1 LFAYGVYA
9 GEVVAPLFVIAGFY
23 SRIDAALIGINML
36 FAIGLVHGAEFFIRN
51 ETGGWALE
59 LQAALI
65 GSTTSRRGLTMD
77 LQQAM
82 KNPNVVFDSPEMIE
96 ASMEFTALQKRA
108 ILTQWKDQL
117 EKLLIADE
125 ESMLRAD
132 AKAGANADCLRRVT
146 NILTRLPA

>member
-1 LFAYGVYA
+1 M
-9 GEVVAPLFVIAGFY
+9 
-23 SRIDAALIGINML
+23 N
-36 FAIGLVHGAEFFIRN
+36 
-51 ETGGWALE
+51 
-59 LQAALI
+59 
-65 GSTTSRRGLTMD
+65 

-82 KNPNVVFDSPEMIE
+82 KNPNVVFASPEVLE
-96 ASMEFTALQKRA
+96 ASTELTAGQKRDV
-108 ILTQWKDQL
+108 LMQWKDQL

>member
-1 LFAYGVYA
+1 M
-9 GEVVAPLFVIAGFY
+9 
-23 SRIDAALIGINML
+23 N
-36 FAIGLVHGAEFFIRN
+36 
-51 ETGGWALE
+51 
-59 LQAALI
+59 
-65 GSTTSRRGLTMD
+65 

-82 KNPNVVFDSPEMIE
+82 KNPNVVFASPEVLE
-96 ASMEFTALQKRA
+96 ASTEFDESQKRA

-146 NILTRLPA
+146 NILSRLPA